1 MAKDKPTILNTSG
14 RRGWFTLGMLVLA
27 FALYLAGLVRP
38 FTEVT
43 KMWIFDSEVSVIS
56 GLVSLWEANEYFLFM
71 ILGVFTV
78 AFPAVKM
85 LALLAIWLVPALTSD
100 SAQGMFRFVSHLG
113 KWSMLD
119 VFVVAILVILMRS
132 GGIAQIE
139 IRDGVMLFTISVLLT
154 QIAAVWTGQIV
165 RGLRKD

>member
-1 MAKDKPTILNTSG
+1 MPDNQPTILKSAG
-14 RRGWFTLGMLVLA
+14 RRGWLTLGMLVLA
-27 FALYLAGLVRP
+27 FALYLAGLFRP

-43 KMWIFDSEVSVIS
+43 KMWIFESEVSVIS
-56 GLVSLWEANEYFLFM
+56 GLVSLWEAGEYFLFM

-85 LALLAIWLVPALTSD
+85 LALLAIWLVPALTRE

-132 GGIAQIE
+132 GGIAEIA
-139 IRDGVMLFTISVLLT
+139 IRDGVVLFTCSVLLT
-154 QIAAVWTGQIV
+154 QTGAILTGRTV
-165 RGLRKD
+165 RGLKSE

>member
-1 MAKDKPTILNTSG
+1 MANDKPTILKTG
-14 RRGWFTLGMLVLA
+14 GHRGWITLGMLVLA
-27 FALYLAGLVRP
+27 FALYLAGLFRP

-56 GLVSLWEANEYFLFM
+56 GLVSLWEADEYFLFM

-85 LALLAIWLVPALTSD
+85 FSLLCIWLVPALTRE

-139 IRDGVMLFTISVLLT
+139 VRDGVMLFTVSVLLT
-154 QIAAVWTGQIV
+154 QIAAVWTGRIV
-165 RGLRKD
+165 RGLKTD

>member
-1 MAKDKPTILNTSG
+1 MRAQQPTILKTGG

-27 FALYLAGLVRP
+27 FALYLAGLFRP

-43 KMWIFDSEVSVIS
+43 KMWIFESEVSVIS
-56 GLVSLWEANEYFLFM
+56 GLVSLLEANEYFLFM

-85 LALLAIWLVPALTSD
+85 LALLAIWLVPALTRD

-139 IRDGVMLFTISVLLT
+139 IRDGVVLFTCSVLLT
-154 QIAAVWTGQIV
+154 QIAAVQTGRIV
-165 RGLRKD
+165 QGLKTD

>member
-1 MAKDKPTILNTSG
+1 MADKQPTILNTAG
-14 RRGWFTLGMLVLA
+14 RRGWFTLGMLVFA
-27 FALYLAGLVRP
+27 FALYLAGLFRP

-43 KMWIFDSEVSVIS
+43 KMWIFANEVSVIS
-56 GLVSLWEANEYFLFM
+56 GLVSLWEAHEYFLFM

-85 LALLAIWLVPALTSD
+85 LSLLAIWLVPALTRE

-119 VFVVAILVILMRS
+119 VFVVAILVILLRS

-139 IRDGVMLFTISVLLT
+139 IRDGVVLFTCSVLLT
-154 QIAAVWTGQIV
+154 QIGAVRTGRTV
-165 RGLRKD
+165 RGLKTD

>member
-1 MAKDKPTILNTSG
+1 MPARQPPILKISG
-14 RRGWFTLGMLVLA
+14 RSGWITLGMLVLA
-27 FALYLAGLVRP
+27 FGLYLAGLFRP

-43 KMWIFDSEVSVIS
+43 KLWIFESEVSVIG
-56 GLVSLWEANEYFLFM
+56 GLVSLWEAGEFFLFA

-85 LALLAIWLVPALTSD
+85 LSLLAIWLVPALTRE

-132 GGIAQIE
+132 GGVADIA
-139 IRDGVMLFTISVLLT
+139 IRDGVVLFTCSVLLT
-154 QIAAVWTGQIV
+154 QTGAVLTGRTV
-165 RGLRKD
+165 RGLKQD

>member
-1 MAKDKPTILNTSG
+1 MPENKPTILKAGG

-27 FALYLAGLVRP
+27 FALYLAGLFRP

-43 KMWIFDSEVSVIS
+43 KLWIFDSEVSVIN

-85 LALLAIWLVPALTSD
+85 LALLAIWLVPALTRD

-139 IRDGVMLFTISVLLT
+139 IRDGVMLFTVSVLLT
-154 QIAAVWTGQIV
+154 QISAVWTGRIV
-165 RGLRKD
+165 RGLKSE

>member
-1 MAKDKPTILNTSG
+1 MPAMQPTILKTAG

-27 FALYLAGLVRP
+27 FALYLAGLFRP

-43 KMWIFDSEVSVIS
+43 KMWIFANEVSVIG
-56 GLVSLWEANEYFLFM
+56 GLVSLWEAGEYFLFM

-85 LALLAIWLVPALTSD
+85 LALLAIWLVPALTRE
-100 SAQGMFRFVSHLG
+100 SAQGMFRLVTHLG

-119 VFVVAILVILMRS
+119 VFVVALLVILMRS
-132 GGIAQIE
+132 GGVAQIA
-139 IRDGVMLFTISVLLT
+139 IRDGVVLFTCSVLLT
-154 QIAAVWTGQIV
+154 QIGAILTGRTV
-165 RGLRKD
+165 RGLKTE

>member
-1 MAKDKPTILNTSG
+1 MPENQPTILKIGG
-14 RRGWFTLGMLVLA
+14 RRGWLTLGMLVLA
-27 FALYLAGLVRP
+27 FALYLAGLFRP

-43 KMWIFDSEVSVIS
+43 KMWIFESEVSVIS
-56 GLVSLWEANEYFLFM
+56 GLVSLWEAHEYFLFM

-85 LALLAIWLVPALTSD
+85 LALLAIWLVPALTRE

-119 VFVVAILVILMRS
+119 VFVVAILVILLRS
-132 GGIAQIE
+132 GSIAKIA
-139 IRDGVMLFTISVLLT
+139 IRDGVVLFTCSVLLT
-154 QIAAVWTGQIV
+154 QIGAIWTGRTV
-165 RGLRKD
+165 RGLKTD